1 MMKDTYC
8 CTYACVDLASF
19 YQPTLMQ
26 QLHLSF
32 ILPDLHPL
40 LLSSPLNCKS
50 STQKDHLV
58 SCMAPYGDAT
68 SKSDLP
74 FVLQSCRA
82 DGKLGMLVKLTSIS
96 DNLNLKQCKHVQRS
110 SLYSVLQLEPIDVNL
125 KPLNFPF
132 SLHQGHISSANRN
145 AKYELQQSKIYLRA

>member
-1 MMKDTYC
+1 
-8 CTYACVDLASF
+8 
-19 YQPTLMQ
+19 MQ
-26 QLHLSF
+26 QLHLLF

-40 LLSSPLNCKS
+40 LLISPLDCRS

-68 SKSDLP
+68 SRSDLP

-82 DGKLGMLVKLTSIS
+82 DGKLGMLVRLTSIS

-110 SLYSVLQLEPIDVNL
+110 SLYSVLQLEPIAVNL
-125 KPLNFPF
+125 KPLNLPF
-132 SLHQGHISSANRN
+132 SLHQGHLSSDDLN
-145 AKYELQQSKIYLRA
+145 A